1 MSPLLPQGLVGGT
14 SYDGLKGE
22 ARSKRFVRGVCFYE
36 LCLAKGQDIL
46 PVSRKGF
53 FKRSSQRRT
62 FRRFIPEFI
71 NKVQFPAKTF
81 LLSVCTV
88 L

>member
-22 ARSKRFVRGVCFYE
+22 ARSEKFVRGVCFYE

-46 PVSRKGF
+46 SVCRKGF
-53 FKRSSQRRT
+53 F
-62 FRRFIPEFI
+62 
-71 NKVQFPAKTF
+71 
-81 LLSVCTV
+81 
-88 L
+88 

>member
-22 ARSKRFVRGVCFYE
+22 ARRRRIVRGVCFYE

-53 FKRSSQRRT
+53 F
-62 FRRFIPEFI
+62 
-71 NKVQFPAKTF
+71 
-81 LLSVCTV
+81 
-88 L
+88 